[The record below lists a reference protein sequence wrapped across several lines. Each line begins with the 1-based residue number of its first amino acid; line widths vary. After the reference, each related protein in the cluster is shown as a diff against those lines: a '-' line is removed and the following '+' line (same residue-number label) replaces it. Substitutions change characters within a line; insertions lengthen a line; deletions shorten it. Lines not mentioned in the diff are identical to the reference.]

1 MAVAA
6 VLLVGTVLRSVQ
18 FGASTSMW
26 WDEIAIALNVTERG
40 WGELLFSPLMHYQVA
55 PLGFLVLEKLGVLL
69 LGDTEAGFRLFPFL
83 LSLGALVLFWRVSL
97 RYLRFP
103 TMLAALIAFALSPTL
118 VFYAGTVKQY
128 SGDVAAC
135 LLLLW
140 MTLRWLDDRPGMREA
155 LLLGVV
161 GGVAVLLSHPAV
173 LVAAGLGATLLAA
186 ARRLGIPLR
195 RLLPMLAG
203 WAIGAGM
210 ITYASL
216 RTLSASTDQVMVGF
230 WDAGFVPPPWEG
242 LRELFW
248 VPVRLVEVLVFFAA
262 FLYSPNSAPE
272 IAFAGVFGGLL
283 VLGVIHLSRT
293 DPRAAVVLAIPV
305 AVAVAAA
312 CVRLLPLIERVSLF
326 IGPPLLIAS
335 FAGFD
340 RMRAWLPRSM
350 ERLVFLAALGFAAL
364 PGLALLIVA
373 PPPRKRSES
382 RAVLQEVR
390 ARRLPEDDLVVVRWW
405 GWISTEYYGQRL
417 GLADWTLIA
426 PLEGYPMDQVL
437 RDYLHQLDAFRGH
450 SRVWVFLDRTWD
462 CEEEAVLG
470 YLGAIGRRRDVVEK
484 RISGDERVSAHL
496 YDLSDPGL
504 LGRASAQE
512 YPVPADCSE

>member
-1 MAVAA
+1 
-6 VLLVGTVLRSVQ
+6 
-18 FGASTSMW
+18 MW

-40 WGELLFSPLMHYQVA
+40 WGELLFTPLMHFQVA
-55 PLGFLVLEKLGVLL
+55 PLGFLFLEKLGVLL
-69 LGDTEAGFRLFPFL
+69 LGDTEIGFRLFPFL
-83 LSLGALVLFWRVSL
+83 LSLGALVLFWRVSA

-128 SGDVAAC
+128 SGDIAAC

-140 MTLRWLDDRPGMREA
+140 MTLRWLDHRPGTGEA
-155 LLLGVV
+155 ALLGVA
-161 GGVAVLLSHPAV
+161 GGAAILLSHPAV
-173 LVAAGLGATLLAA
+173 LVAAGLGVTLLAGA
-186 ARRLGIPLR
+186 WRRGRPLR

-203 WAIGAGM
+203 WALGAGM

-230 WDAGFVPPPWEG
+230 WGAGFVPPPWEG
-242 LRELFW
+242 GRELFW
-248 VPVRLVEVLVFFAA
+248 VPVRLIEVLVFFVA
-262 FLYSPNSAPE
+262 FLYSPNSVPE
-272 IAFAGVFGGLL
+272 IAFAAVFGVLL
-283 VLGVIHLSRT
+283 VLGAIHLSRT
-293 DPRAAVVLAIPV
+293 DPGAALVLAIPV

-312 CVRLLPLIERVSLF
+312 SVRLLPLIERVSLF
-326 IGPPLLIAS
+326 LGPSLLIAS

-340 RMRAWLPRSM
+340 RMRAWLPRRM
-350 ERLVFLAALGFAAL
+350 ERLGLLAALGFAAL
-364 PGLALLIVA
+364 PGLALLIVS

-382 RAVLQEVR
+382 RAVLQEVH
-390 ARRLPEDDLVVVRWW
+390 ARRLPEDELVVVRWW
-405 GWISTEYYGQRL
+405 GWISTEYYGHRL

-437 RDYLHQLDAFRGH
+437 RDYLDQLDAFRGR

-470 YLGAIGRRRDVVEK
+470 YLGAIGRRRDVVEA
-484 RISGDERVSAHL
+484 RISADEKVSAHL
-496 YDLSDPGL
+496 YDLSDPAL
-504 LGRASAQE
+504 LARASAEE
-512 YPVPADCSE
+512 YPVPAECTE